1 MDSRKYEQEIEQ
13 LQVQLSGTEGLL
25 NEIICLLDLFLPTLR
40 QLPQTD
46 KKMLAELEKRHQI
59 AHMMISMKQQ
69 SAPKIVDS
77 LW

>member
-25 NEIICLLDLFLPTLR
+25 NEIITLLDLFLPTLR

-46 KKMLAELEKRHQI
+46 KRMLAELEKRHQI

-69 SAPKIVDS
+69 SAPKIVDTM
-77 LW
+77 W